1 VLKPGAVAA
10 VVVALGGAGAALGA
24 EASALPASL
33 LDPSQ
38 DQIRARTVVPDDV
51 RQVGEVRLVTRGDAT
66 VVQTAL
72 ATKVLSRVVGEIRK
86 KESANWPEG
95 APGHDDMLRYLA
107 GLEQAAA
114 TVRAGR
120 GAGADR
126 RVHLLIEFAAS
137 PTTAAVAFAS
147 FEGDPRDGKIDVRR
161 PQPIATLALAPTYVH
176 RNMRLILADS
186 FHVSES
192 DVGRLGP
199 LGPIAP

>member
-1 VLKPGAVAA
+1 MLRSW
-10 VVVALGGAGAALGA
+10 LGA
-24 EASALPASL
+24 LALAGVAWGADAPALPAPL
-33 LDPSQ
+33 LDPSH
-38 DQIRARTVVPDDV
+38 DQIAARTVVPDDA

-86 KESANWPEG
+86 KETANWPEG
-95 APGHDDMLRYLA
+95 SPGHDDMLRYVA
-107 GLEQAAA
+107 GLEQAAS

-120 GAGADR
+120 DAVGDR
-126 RVHLLIEFAAS
+126 RVHLLIEFVAG
-137 PTTAAVAFAS
+137 PGGTGVAFAG
-147 FEGDPRDGKIDVRR
+147 FEGDPHDGKIDVRR
-161 PQPIATLALAPTYVH
+161 PQPIGTLALAPAYVH

-186 FHVSES
+186 FHVPES